1 LIFWQDIVK
10 LLVHKEDTNDES
22 ATNQSKDELPTEGV
36 LRIPDNTNERSIS
49 RTFVLC
55 FIEEL
60 PGPGRGL
67 DPAVQNEL
75 LHYVILQLLES
86 AKSEES
92 TNPSAVMKGTPS
104 YCIKMRAWQAL
115 VILSRFVTDDI
126 ADQVC
131 QSVFASLSEPIHSQ
145 IRYFME
151 VFTIQC
157 ARKHSDLFGEA
168 FVNDISRTDLSLQH
182 VASLMI
188 MGGKFILSHKNQL
201 DYFAQDADK
210 SRLKRVLAS
219 IIPWLSSTQG
229 FSRGIAQILVFAL
242 IPRVLDDPK
251 DLNAANPTE
260 SNDWYLKVTYDF
272 LEKNKDMQ
280 RLRSKQ
286 TAFFSDDPTDSNAES
301 GMDLKSIMSM
311 AVDEADEV
319 DAVHAIDAIKECL
332 RSTYEE
338 AHEDNIPVWK
348 QIDQWKAE
356 QELLQDSEEDSDD
369 DGNDGV
375 NNATFQRKIIPL
387 DSLNLTLEDLRE
399 QRLSNAAGMHKQPLI
414 VCASLVDKIPNLGG
428 LARTSEIFA
437 AQSLIIP
444 VR

>member
-1 LIFWQDIVK
+1 
-10 LLVHKEDTNDES
+10 
-22 ATNQSKDELPTEGV
+22 
-36 LRIPDNTNERSIS
+36 
-49 RTFVLC
+49 
-55 FIEEL
+55 
-60 PGPGRGL
+60 
-67 DPAVQNEL
+67 
-75 LHYVILQLLES
+75 
-86 AKSEES
+86 
-92 TNPSAVMKGTPS
+92 
-104 YCIKMRAWQAL
+104 
-115 VILSRFVTDDI
+115 
-126 ADQVC
+126 
-131 QSVFASLSEPIHSQ
+131 
-145 IRYFME
+145 
-151 VFTIQC
+151 
-157 ARKHSDLFGEA
+157 
-168 FVNDISRTDLSLQH
+168 
-182 VASLMI
+182 
-188 MGGKFILSHKNQL
+188 L

-251 DLNAANPTE
+251 DLNAANPPE

-319 DAVHAIDAIKECL
+319 DAVHAINAIKECL